1 MFMKLDATPQSMSS
15 QERNLLSLPLDRE
28 TLFSNH
34 KNFYNK
40 RVEKRQTNLLK
51 KIPFIKNFLKDGE
64 KILLVTT
71 GCSPVSILEQLVTGW
86 IFIYLKRCMFIFT
99 DKRIFHIPTS
109 MSYSYRDSIAQIL
122 YTDCKLIRM
131 KGRTLVVEYKNGKK
145 EKFHSVAW
153 REKKKIRTLLE
164 TISLEGSP
172 SKATGRV
179 HICPRCTHEL
189 EEEKYTCPNCHL
201 EFKNKAEG
209 RRISL
214 IYPGGGYFYTR
225 HPFLGVGDAITET
238 LLLVLAIVSL
248 LNVFKGTE
256 GSGVELF
263 IFALPLAI
271 EKAVTVY
278 HSNHF
283 IEEYIPTQKKIK
295 PIV

>member
-1 MFMKLDATPQSMSS
+1 MKLDATPQSMSS
-15 QERNLLSLPLDRE
+15 QERNLLSLSLDRE

-34 KNFYNK
+34 KNVYNK
-40 RVEKRQTNLLK
+40 RVEKRQRNLLK
-51 KIPFIKNFLKDGE
+51 KIRFIKNFLKDGE

-131 KGRTLVVEYKNGKK
+131 KGRTLVIEYKNGKK
-145 EKFHSVAW
+145 EKFHSVAR
-153 REKKKIRTLLE
+153 RERKKIRTLLE

-238 LLLVLAIVSL
+238 VLLVLA
-248 LNVFKGTE
+248 
-256 GSGVELF
+256 
-263 IFALPLAI
+263 
-271 EKAVTVY
+271 
-278 HSNHF
+278 
-283 IEEYIPTQKKIK
+283 
-295 PIV
+295 

>member
-1 MFMKLDATPQSMSS
+1 MKLEATNQPVSF
-15 QERNLLSLPLDRE
+15 QEQNPVDLPLDRE

-34 KNFYNK
+34 RNVYNK

-51 KIPFIKNFLKDGE
+51 KIPFIKNFLQDEE

-99 DKRIFHIPTS
+99 NKRIFHIPTS
-109 MSYSYRDSIAQIL
+109 MSYSCRDSIAQIL

-131 KGRTLVVEYKNGKK
+131 KGRTLLVEYKNGKT
-145 EKFHSVAW
+145 EKFHYVAW

-172 SKATGRV
+172 SKALGRV
-179 HICPRCTHEL
+179 HICPRCIHEL

-209 RRISL
+209 RTISL

-238 LLLVLAIVSL
+238 LLLVLVIVSL
-248 LNVFKGTE
+248 LNVFKGAK
-256 GSGVELF
+256 GSAVGLF
-263 IFALPLAI
+263 IFALALAI
-271 EKAVTVY
+271 EKAITVY

-283 IEEYIPTQKKIK
+283 IEEYIPDQKHIRS
-295 PIV
+295 IV